1 MNQSLEKIVIIGLN
15 LTLLVTVGVPLLFTT
30 SQVILVTDQS
40 LTFQQF
46 INDIDE
52 TVLTADQSQ
61 TALVRKIIVPNNV
74 SLEAEFNQLIF
85 KVYLDSWYIITR
97 TYRCVIFLT
106 GPRGSGVHIL
116 TINASA
122 SSIQIVFE
130 PA

>member
-1 MNQSLEKIVIIGLN
+1 MNQSLEKIIIIGLN
-15 LTLLVTVGVPLLFTT
+15 LTLLFTVGIPLLFTT
-30 SQVILVTDQS
+30 SQVIFVTDQS

-52 TVLTADQSQ
+52 TILTADESQ
-61 TALVRKIIVPNNV
+61 TALVKTIIVPNNV

-97 TYRCVIFLT
+97 TYRCTIFLT
-106 GPRGSGVHIL
+106 APLGSGVHIL
-116 TINASA
+116 TVNASV